1 MNSLPE
7 GVSTIILPPDN
18 AVFIKNVHI
27 STIELQNKMIVITKN
42 FIQHH
47 YQKLLQENDLPPNG
61 FVFQQKYIFYEDNI
75 FQRTVLGSFD
85 VFEKYDKS
93 EIQKFCAENKELIFD
108 VACDDVFQFSFF
120 RRQNSKLTIIHQARL
135 NSFELIDSYLTG
147 WRPSLNC
154 DIVIYAGTYEISN
167 GDKFIEK
174 YNLMPVVSCTKLKL
188 KTIIQNKNI
197 RSYVKIP
204 LDE

>member
-1 MNSLPE
+1 MRNKKIFLIVFFIILLIILPSIIITIHIRAGMNSLPE

-42 FIQHH
+42 FIQYH

-108 VACDDVFQFSFF
+108 VARDDVFQFSFF
-120 RRQNSKLTIIHQARL
+120 RRQNSKLKIKNN
-135 NSFELIDSYLTG
+135 NS
-147 WRPSLNC
+147 
-154 DIVIYAGTYEISN
+154 
-167 GDKFIEK
+167 KQK
-174 YNLMPVVSCTKLKL
+174 Y
-188 KTIIQNKNI
+188 
-197 RSYVKIP
+197 P
-204 LDE
+204 LLR